1 MLADGRLRPLVDRT
15 YPLAE
20 VVEAYRYV
28 ESGRKVGSVLLD
40 LR

>member
-15 YPLAE
+15 YPLDQ
-20 VVEAYRYV
+20 VVEAHRYV